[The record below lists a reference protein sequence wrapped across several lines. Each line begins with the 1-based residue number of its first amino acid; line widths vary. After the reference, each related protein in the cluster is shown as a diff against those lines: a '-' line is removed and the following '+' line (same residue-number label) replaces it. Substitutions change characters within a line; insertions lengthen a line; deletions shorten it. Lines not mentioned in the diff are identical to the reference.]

1 MEGLIDCV
9 VVLRP
14 TRHKII
20 HFGDVSP
27 TVWKKLNLAQQKH
40 AFINRKKCT
49 VPVLEHK
56 INTKIQ
62 SQVSSPFTTSRLE
75 TQQIYSRRKRE
86 VREEISKKNVKKERI
101 SGEAYDINKQTLY
114 SAEIKKSNQGRI
126 TPRSPHGAIGG
137 RKRACQ
143 NQLDSCSRFDIE
155 TGGHDDSKYGA
166 CIMW

>member
-56 INTKIQ
+56 NKH
-62 SQVSSPFTTSRLE
+62 
-75 TQQIYSRRKRE
+75 
-86 VREEISKKNVKKERI
+86 KNPKPGFV
-101 SGEAYDINKQTLY
+101 AFYDIPPGNAADLFSK
-114 SAEIKKSNQGRI
+114 EK
-126 TPRSPHGAIGG
+126 RSKGG
-137 RKRACQ
+137 DK
-143 NQLDSCSRFDIE
+143 
-155 TGGHDDSKYGA
+155 
-166 CIMW
+166 